1 MIVNTARFIIS
12 NTKAADCPKEQR
24 HEYAFIGRSNVGKS
38 SLINMLTGKKGLA
51 MTSSTPGKT
60 MLINHFLVND
70 EWMIVDLP
78 GYGYAKR
85 SKADRIRLEGIISDY
100 ILNRQQMTNLFVLID
115 SRHKP
120 QKSTLNSWNGLAK
133 TESHSALFSQN
144 LTNSAHRPEKN
155 RSPPIWNS
163 YWNNGKNSLLYSGH
177 PARTSVGNQNFW
189 TT

>member
-1 MIVNTARFIIS
+1 
-12 NTKAADCPKEQR
+12 
-24 HEYAFIGRSNVGKS
+24 
-38 SLINMLTGKKGLA
+38 

-144 LTNSAHRPEKN
+144 LTNSAHRPEKTD
-155 RSPPIWNS
+155 R
-163 YWNNGKNSLLYSGH
+163 LLSGTAIGTMGRT
-177 PARTSVGNQNFW
+177 PSCIQDIQRGQAWEIRTSGLHRGNEQ
-189 TT
+189 TSIGDIRTH